1 MMEKEIIFIVEES
14 VDGGY
19 EAKALGYSI
28 YTEAEDLGKLKE
40 AVKDAVRCHF
50 EEAGLPHIIRLH
62 LVKDEMVTI

>member
-1 MMEKEIIFIVEES
+1 MEKEIIFIVEES

-28 YTEAEDLGKLKE
+28 YTEAEDLGKLKD

-50 EEAGLPHIIRLH
+50 EEAELPHIIRLH